1 MLQFIGSP
9 RIMASSSNLVN
20 NLSKGLH
27 KIKCKLEHDDKI
39 WETYRIK
46 CKHCDCFLEY
56 TNFKDDLVE
65 YKFLSCSKSYQR
77 KFDEKLKERYFNTYR
92 FSSKKVFML
101 VNIWMIGKN

>member
-27 KIKCKLEHDDKI
+27 KII